1 MSLALLALTATVT
14 STAFASTATPTLALE
29 EAPDP
34 LRYAKYAAI
43 VDGGWSLVLTGAW
56 ALSARSYAPPH
67 AEGIVAIATARVLY
81 GTTWSVLLATEVA
94 IARVLAGEAWSGMS
108 QGSFKNHWLFGIR
121 VPGDCRARG
130 EAGGICGVGLGSF
143 GEISALVT
151 RGDVPIRVALTGG
164 WIQGRYYHDSERT
177 LMESTWVQ
185 SPVGVWFEPRLSFGP
200 VALELSAGPAVFWGM
215 HNAHLHPER
224 GSGFDAPVHELI
236 PLHYGFGPGVHGGL
250 ALVFFDAVALEIDAD
265 LAPLLLGGSNEGA
278 AEKVLPMRPFEHTGV
293 VVWRRAAAGIRFQ
306 LDVLHPLILAAR
318 VFTSELSPRPLDR
331 IGHLAFGLQFEV
343 PIELDDE

>member
-1 MSLALLALTATVT
+1 MILALLVLTATT
-14 STAFASTATPTLALE
+14 ATSSTASIDPKKE
-29 EAPDP
+29 EPDP

-56 ALSARSYAPPH
+56 ALSARSYAEPH
-67 AEGIVAIATARVLY
+67 LQGIAAIATARVLY
-81 GTTWSVLLATEVA
+81 GTTWSVLLTTEVA
-94 IARVLAGEAWSGMS
+94 LARVLAGESWHGMS
-108 QGSFKNHWLFGIR
+108 QGSFKNHWLFGFR
-121 VPGDCRARG
+121 LPGDCRARG
-130 EAGGICGVGLGSF
+130 ESGGACGFGLGSF

-151 RGDVPIRVALTGG
+151 RGDLPIRVALTGG

-185 SPVGVWFEPRLSFGP
+185 SPVGIWVEPRLSFGP
-200 VALELSAGPAVFWGM
+200 VALELSLGPAVFWGM
-215 HNAHLHPER
+215 HNAHLHPKD
-224 GSGFDAPVHELI
+224 GSSYDAPLHEII

-278 AEKVLPMRPFEHTGV
+278 AEKVLPMRPFEHTGL
-293 VVWRRAAAGIRFQ
+293 VVWRRAAAGLRFS
-306 LDVLHPLILAAR
+306 LDVFHPLIIAAR
-318 VFTSELSPRPLDR
+318 VFTSEMSPRPLDR
-331 IGHLAFGLQFEV
+331 IGHLAVGFQFEV